1 MGKLIFIILSTAAA
15 LYAVYLLS
23 FRTYE
28 WDYYSEKKG
37 GKIVFPRIF
46 YIFMLI
52 IALVPI
58 LNSVATAAFFFF
70 VMFENR
76 VDFYVE
82 SWLFEEPK
90 DKNDNQNPEQQ

>member
-1 MGKLIFIILSTAAA
+1 MRYLIFIILSTAAA
-15 LYAVYLLS
+15 LYAAYLLS
-23 FRTYE
+23 FRTYK
-28 WDYYSEKKG
+28 WNYYSKKKG
-37 GKIVFPRIF
+37 EKMVFPRII

-58 LNSVATAAFFFF
+58 LNFAATVTFLFF
-70 VMFENR
+70 VAFENR
-76 VDFYVE
+76 VDFYVD

>member
-1 MGKLIFIILSTAAA
+1 MGHLIFIILSTAAA
-15 LYAVYLLS
+15 LYAAYLLS
-23 FRTYE
+23 FHTYE

-37 GKIVFPRIF
+37 EKIVFPRIF
-46 YIFMLI
+46 YILILI

-58 LNSVATAAFFFF
+58 LNSIATFAFFFF

-76 VDFYVE
+76 ENFYVD
-82 SWLFEEPK
+82 SWLFEKPK